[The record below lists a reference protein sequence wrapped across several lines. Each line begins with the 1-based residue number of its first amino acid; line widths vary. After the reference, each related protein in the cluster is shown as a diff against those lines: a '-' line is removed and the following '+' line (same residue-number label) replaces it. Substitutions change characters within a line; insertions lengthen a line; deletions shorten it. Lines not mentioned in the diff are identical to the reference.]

1 MKNYALLAALF
12 AFFACGPAATDPVTP
27 VDPTPVD
34 PTPVDPIPV
43 DPTPEDPTIEIPA
56 FAKGADISW
65 ASEMEA
71 GGRKFVKKDGTQ
83 ASLLEVLKDCGIN
96 AIRLRVWVNPYK
108 GWSGKEDVV
117 AVGKKVTA
125 AKLPLMVD
133 FHYSDFFADP
143 SRQKIPAA
151 WEADKS
157 SLDKMSQHVADHTT
171 EVLKALKDAGVSV
184 NWIQI
189 GNETRIGMLFPL
201 GQLNY
206 KNKGS
211 EFAGFVK
218 LYMAGYNAAK
228 AVYPEALVMPHIDNA
243 FDADTASWWFSSFK
257 AQGGKFDMIAL
268 SHYPQEAWKGETQL
282 EPATANSLAVANI
295 RSLYNTTVKVPIMVS
310 EVGVKTKTP
319 ASEATAKQVL
329 KSFVDEIKKI
339 DGCAGVFYWEPEV
352 DGTWRPEI
360 YTKPAELTR
369 LTGVT
374 QSGWWDAYGQG
385 AFTASGKPTSV
396 MDVFAD

>member
-1 MKNYALLAALF
+1 MKKIVLLAALF
-12 AFFACGPAATDPVTP
+12 AVYACGPAAKNPDPTP

-34 PTPVDPIPV
+34 PTPVDPTPV
-43 DPTPEDPTIEIPA
+43 DPTPVEPTVVVPV
-56 FAKGADISW
+56 FAKGADIGW

-71 GGRKFVKKDGTQ
+71 GGRKFVKKDGTS
-83 ASLLEVLKDCGIN
+83 AALLDVLKDCGIN

-125 AKLPLMVD
+125 AGLPLLVD

-157 SLDKMSQHVADHTT
+157 DMAKMCQHVTDHTT
-171 EVLKALKDAGVSV
+171 EVLQALKLAGVSV
-184 NWIQI
+184 NWVQI
-189 GNETRIGMLFPL
+189 GNETRAGMLFPA

-206 KNKGS
+206 NNKGS

-218 LYMAGYNAAK
+218 LYNAGYEAVKAIYPDAK
-228 AVYPEALVMPHIDNA
+228 VMPHIDKA
-243 FDADTASWWFSSFK
+243 FDTNNNTWWFTNFK
-257 AQGGKFDMIAL
+257 NQGGKLDLIGL
-268 SHYPQEAWKGETQL
+268 SHYPQESWNGKTQMD
-282 EPATANSLAVANI
+282 PGTANSQAVANI
-295 RSLYNTTVKVPIMVS
+295 RSLAGSLKVPVMVV
-310 EVGVKTKTP
+310 EVGVKTP
-319 ASEATAKQVL
+319 AGEATAKQVL
-329 KSFVDEIKKI
+329 QAFVDEIKQI
-339 DGCAGVFYWEPEV
+339 DGCAGVFYWEPEA
-352 DGTWRPEI
+352 DGSWRPEV
-360 YTKPAELTR
+360 YTKTDELTR

-374 QSGWWDAYGQG
+374 QSGWWNAYGQG
-385 AFTASGKPTSV
+385 AFTTGGKPTSV

>member
-1 MKNYALLAALF
+1 MKKIALLAALF
-12 AFFACGPAATDPVTP
+12 AVLSCGPAAKTDPVTP
-27 VDPTPVD
+27 DPTPV
-34 PTPVDPIPV
+34 
-43 DPTPEDPTIEIPA
+43 TPETPEGPSITAPA
-56 FAKGADISW
+56 FAKGADIGW

-83 ASLLEVLKDCGIN
+83 AALLDVLKDCGVN

-125 AKLPLMVD
+125 AQLPLMVD

-151 WEADKS
+151 WEADKG

-206 KNKGS
+206 NNKGT

-228 AVYPEALVMPHIDNA
+228 AVYPEALVMPHINNA
-243 FDADTASWWFSSFK
+243 FDASHASWWFSSLK

-268 SHYPQEAWKGETQL
+268 SHYPQEAWDGKTQL
-282 EPATANSLAVANI
+282 DAATANSRAVASI
-295 RSLYNTTVKVPIMVS
+295 RSLSGSLNVPVMVS
-310 EVGVKTKTP
+310 EVGVKTP
-319 ASEATAKQVL
+319 AGEAPAKQL
-329 KSFVDEIKKI
+329 LQSFVDEIKKI
-339 DGCAGVFYWEPEV
+339 KACAGVFYWEPQV
-352 DGTWRPEI
+352 DGSWRPEV
-360 YTKPAELTR
+360 YTKPDELKR
-369 LTGVT
+369 LTGQS
-374 QSGWWDAYGQG
+374 QSGWWNAYGMG
-385 AFTASGKPTSV
+385 AFTTGGKPTSV

>member
-12 AFFACGPAATDPVTP
+12 AVFACGPAATDPVTP

-34 PTPVDPIPV
+34 PTPVDPTPV

-96 AIRLRVWVNPYK
+96 AIRLRVWVSPYK
-108 GWSGKEDVV
+108 GWSGKDDVV
-117 AVGKKVTA
+117 AMGKKVTEA
-125 AKLPLMVD
+125 GLPLLVD

-151 WEADKS
+151 WEADKGD
-157 SLDKMSQHVADHTT
+157 LDKMCQHVADHTT
-171 EVLKALKDAGVSV
+171 EVLQALKDADVSV

-189 GNETRIGMLFPL
+189 GNETRDGMLFPL

-206 KNKGS
+206 INKGS

-243 FDADTASWWFSSFK
+243 FDTNNNVWWLTNFK
-257 AQGGKFDMIAL
+257 NQGGKFNMVAL
-268 SHYPQEAWKGETQL
+268 SHYPQEAKKGETQL

-295 RSLYNTTVKVPIMVS
+295 RSLSSSLKVPVMVA
-310 EVGVKTKTP
+310 EVGVKTP
-319 ASEATAKQVL
+319 AGEATAKQVL
-329 KSFVDEIKKI
+329 KAFVDEVKQIE
-339 DGCAGVFYWEPEV
+339 GCAGVFYWEPEV
-352 DGTWRPEI
+352 DGSWRPEV
-360 YTKPAELTR
+360 YTKTDELTR

-374 QSGWWDAYGQG
+374 QSGWWNAYGQG
-385 AFTASGKPTSV
+385 AFTAGGKPTSV